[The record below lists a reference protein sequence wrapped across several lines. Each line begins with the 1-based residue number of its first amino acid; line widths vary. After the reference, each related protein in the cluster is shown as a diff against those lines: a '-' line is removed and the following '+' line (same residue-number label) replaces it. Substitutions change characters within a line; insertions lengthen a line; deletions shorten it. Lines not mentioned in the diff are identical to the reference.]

1 MDFLYWEED
10 KLTQQQLDMEIKIN
24 LVEVASELA
33 DNATKDE
40 MINREFIISDE
51 ERFTVDLDSGDLMYT
66 EDAQDIYDRWYDYF
80 YSKIEELEI
89 K

>member
-1 MDFLYWEED
+1 
-10 KLTQQQLDMEIKIN
+10 MEIKIN
-24 LVEVASELA
+24 IVELASELA

-80 YSKIEELEI
+80 YNKIEELEI